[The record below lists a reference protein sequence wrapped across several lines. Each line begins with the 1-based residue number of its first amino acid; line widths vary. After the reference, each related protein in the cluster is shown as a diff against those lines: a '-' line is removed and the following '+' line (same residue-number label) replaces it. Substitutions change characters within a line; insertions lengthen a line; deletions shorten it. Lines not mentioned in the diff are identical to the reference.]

1 MLDHIRLQKKVA
13 IAVASSGLSGR
24 RPCCKFN
31 ILNPVEVSQ
40 KAELIRNASLIIWDE
55 APMMHRACSRSFRD
69 IMG

>member
-13 IAVASSGLSGR
+13 IAVASSGISGR

-31 ILNPVEVSQ
+31 ILNPVEVVRSQ

-55 APMMHRACSRSFRD
+55 APMMHRTC
-69 IMG
+69 IEVLP